1 MGERRVP
8 PLLQNLHD
16 RLLDEAIQHGRHDHI
31 ELHFG
36 PVGLWVRLRSPIP
49 FIRFAVSGLWF

>member
-1 MGERRVP
+1 MEHRLQDWLQVAAGD
-8 PLLQNLHD
+8 LLSDAVSD
-16 RLLDEAIQHGRHDHI
+16 RRHDHI